1 MVNEMN
7 LFDTIRDKL
16 NTALL
21 SDALDS
27 LGVVNQVMHES
38 IRPLDP
44 ELTLVGRAFTMLYV
58 DVYEKPDAPYSKEI
72 EAIDQVRP
80 DDVVVVCTNNS
91 RLTGVWGDLLST
103 ATRARGGQGAV
114 TDGFVRDTRKII
126 AMRFPVF
133 AAGIKPLDSLGRSV
147 PYAYQCRVRVG
158 DVLVNPGDIIVGD
171 ADGLVVL
178 PAELASQAVH
188 VALEKRNK
196 ENSSRKD
203 LLEGA
208 YLRDVYAKY
217 GVL

>member
-103 ATRARGGQGAV
+103 ATRARGGH
-114 TDGFVRDTRKII
+114 TRKII

>member
-1 MVNEMN
+1 VTEMT
-7 LFDTIRDKL
+7 LFQTIREKL

-27 LGVVNQVMHES
+27 LGVINQVMHES

-44 ELTLVGRAFTMLYV
+44 ELILVGRAFTMLYV
-58 DVYEKPDAPYSKEI
+58 DVYEKPEAPYDKEI
-72 EAIDQVRP
+72 EAIDQIQP
-80 DDVVVVCTNNS
+80 EDVVVVCTNNS

-114 TDGFVRDTRKII
+114 TDGLVRDTRKIM

-147 PYAYQCRVRVG
+147 PYSYRCRVRVG
-158 DVLVNPGDIIVGD
+158 DVLVNPGDTIVGD

-178 PAELASQAVH
+178 PAEFAADAVRA
-188 VALEKRNK
+188 ALEKLNK

-203 LLEGA
+203 LLEGR

>member
-1 MVNEMN
+1 VTEMA
-7 LFDTIRDKL
+7 LFQTIREKL

-27 LGVVNQVMHES
+27 LGVINQVMHES

-44 ELTLVGRAFTMLYV
+44 ELILVGRAFTMLYV
-58 DVYEKPDAPYSKEI
+58 DVYEKPEAPYDKEI
-72 EAIDQVRP
+72 EAIDQVQP
-80 DDVVVVCTNNS
+80 EDVVVVCTNNS

-114 TDGFVRDTRKII
+114 TDGLVRDTRKIM

-147 PYAYQCRVRVG
+147 PYSYQCRVRVG
-158 DVLVNPGDIIVGD
+158 DVLVNPGDTIVGD

-178 PAELASQAVH
+178 PAEFAADAVR
-188 VALEKRNK
+188 AGLEKLNK

-203 LLEGA
+203 LLEGR